1 MWSHPLDQIFQALS
15 DQTRRA
21 VIRAA
26 CARVLRDIRACQ
38 TLRHVACRRSSSTST
53 FEECAAGLRCRAKG
67 AVSGQWEL
75 QRDTLAATGHWLAAQ
90 SAYSG
95 SRGSTGWTHISIGQ
109 NGGPT
114 MMPIDPK
121 LDLVLER
128 VVPVSP
134 DKVWRAWTEPELM
147 KQWFTPKPWQ
157 TVHAEI
163 DLRPGGRFVTVMRSP
178 EGTGISR

>member
-1 MWSHPLDQIFQALS
+1 
-15 DQTRRA
+15 
-21 VIRAA
+21 
-26 CARVLRDIRACQ
+26 
-38 TLRHVACRRSSSTST
+38 
-53 FEECAAGLRCRAKG
+53 
-67 AVSGQWEL
+67 
-75 QRDTLAATGHWLAAQ
+75 
-90 SAYSG
+90 
-95 SRGSTGWTHISIGQ
+95 
-109 NGGPT
+109 
-114 MMPIDPK
+114 MMLPIDPK

-178 EGTGISR
+178 EGQEFPGEGCFLEAIPNTRLIWTSALKGGYRPAIAPVGGFLFTATIEMAHEGDGTRYIATVRHADESGAKAHTDMGFYNGWGAALDQLVALMSD